1 MPKAGYTQLSYY
13 QKLHLKEMLE
23 EKRYTKIKMAEKLHV
38 SKSTIYNEIK
48 RGTIN
53 GVYDPKYSERKRS
66 ESRSGSMFDKN
77 PELALYISRLI
88 IEEHM
93 SPEMIIKQLKNEPDK
108 FEKAGFTA
116 ENSEKVDAPI
126 IKELPICVEC
136 KLKSYDKETCRLVGE
151 IVNVSVD
158 ERVLDKNGNVD
169 VVKAAPITF
178 DPFNNAYIRL
188 GEKVGDA
195 FKAGAA
201 LK

>member
-108 FEKAGFTA
+108 FEKYPTSPTTIYSAIEDGGIPGV
-116 ENSEKVDAPI
+116 S
-126 IKELPICVEC
+126 KEQLN
-136 KLKSYDKETCRLVGE
+136 LMQ
-151 IVNVSVD
+151 NM
-158 ERVLDKNGNVD
+158 N
-169 VVKAAPITF
+169 VVKVFSDSIHLPLWLRKKLQIN
-178 DPFNNAYIRL
+178 DGDRYRIECCENGDIVLRRL
-188 GEKVGDA
+188 KGN
-195 FKAGAA
+195 
-201 LK
+201 